1 MKLTVLV
8 DNNTL
13 IDRYFC
19 GEPGVSYLI
28 ECEEAK
34 ILFDVGY
41 SDLFIRNARS
51 MGIYL
56 LDVDYIVLSH
66 GHLDHTWG
74 LDPLLRMHTEAYIE
88 SLSRK
93 KPTLVAHPYALL
105 PRFINGIGQIGVS
118 IDPER
123 LEGIIDVHLSSE
135 PVWLTK
141 RLVFLG
147 QIPGAND
154 FERRLPIGKL
164 SMPGDLIDDEIMD
177 DSAIVYCGKDGLV
190 IITGCSH
197 SGICNIIEKAIQV
210 CNDERIVDVI
220 GGLHLMNPPED
231 RIRRTAEYLGQLGLQ
246 ALHAC
251 HCTDL
256 MSKMRLGEV
265 APLKEVGVGLQLD
278 YE

>member
-34 ILFDVGY
+34 ILFDLGY

-51 MGIYL
+51 MGFDL
-56 LDVDYIVLSH
+56 LDVDFVVLSH
-66 GHLDHTWG
+66 GHLDHSWG
-74 LDPLLRMHTEAYIE
+74 LDPLLRMHAEANFE
-88 SLSRK
+88 GRDQK
-93 KPTLVAHPYALL
+93 RPALVAHPHALL
-105 PRFINGIGQIGVS
+105 PRFVEGIGPIGVS
-118 IDPER
+118 IDPEQ
-123 LEGIIDVHLSSE
+123 LEGIIDVHLSAE
-135 PVWLTK
+135 PVWLTE

-147 QIPGAND
+147 QIPVAND
-154 FERRLPIGKL
+154 FEMRPAIGKL
-164 SMPGDLIDDEIMD
+164 ALADGLTDDRILD
-177 DSAIVYCGKDGLV
+177 DSAIVYCGRDGLV
-190 IITGCSH
+190 IVTGCSH
-197 SGICNIIEKAIQV
+197 SGICNIIEKAMRV
-210 CNDERIVDVI
+210 CNDSRVVDVI
-220 GGLHLMNPPED
+220 GGLHLMNPPENQ
-231 RIRRTAEYLGQLGLQ
+231 IRRTTEYLGRLRLQ

-256 MSKMRLGEV
+256 SSKIRLSE
-265 APLKEVGVGLQLD
+265 AAALKEVGVGLMLD